1 MPAITAPD
9 AEAHCAKRNVI
20 VRIASIILLAFIIGW
35 TLNQISRHLD
45 RGMRPAGFARGLMQ
59 GAMMPAAM
67 PNLLVGHDIAIYSVN
82 NNGVFYK
89 LGYTMGVNSCGA
101 VFFGAFFWRVNRWR
115 KWR

>member
-1 MPAITAPD
+1 MSAITLRV
-9 AEAHCAKRNVI
+9 AEGHSRKRRLVI
-20 VRIASIILLAFIIGW
+20 RVASIILLAFVIGW
-35 TLNQISRHLD
+35 TLNQISLRLD
-45 RGMRPAGFARGLMQ
+45 RGQRPAGFARGLMQ

-67 PNLLVGHDIAIYSVN
+67 PNLIVGHDVAIYSTN

-115 KWR
+115 KGR

>member
-9 AEAHCAKRNVI
+9 PEAHCAKRNV
-20 VRIASIILLAFIIGW
+20 VLRIASIILLAFFIGW
-35 TLNQISRHLD
+35 TLNHISRRLD

-115 KWR
+115 KRR